1 MLHTRQAVRTA
12 RTGAGKT
19 GDATY
24 AGTASDPTLDTAR
37 FLPSDPPDA
46 VERRL
51 PPAPAGYG
59 EFLGAEL
66 ATFPWGRAAA
76 ALVICLRRGGAQT
89 AFEVALHVAQ
99 GFEAPKERDV
109 GFGEQGR
116 R

>member
-12 RTGAGKT
+12 RTRAGKT

-24 AGTASDPTLDTAR
+24 ARTASDTTLDTAR

-66 ATFPWGRAAA
+66 ATFPWGRATA
-76 ALVICLRRGGAQT
+76 ALVNLRRGGAQT